1 MSDKKKMTLREARE
15 KFEESA
21 YSAKAGAAGKDLGKP
36 GKNFAKIAKSAG
48 EEYGSAERGKKV
60 AGAILAKIRAK
71 HMKEDSGKGETYDT
85 TSHSPTDAKPVKDK
99 KQTSIVKPVKTHE
112 ESIAEAKAPSPIAGT
127 RLISRHVGTDGH
139 HAEVRY
145 NPEWQEHSVHH
156 YHDGKH
162 LGEGPVSYH
171 GDGREG
177 REDATD
183 TAEYTVK
190 NFHVRDG
197 KLMAKTN
204 EEVENLDEL
213 SRKIVTSFLDK
224 TQPYN
229 PFVTGDAGKQGH
241 EKGRKLAFSKLS
253 RQIRSNVPAT
263 EEVDFDDAEDT
274 TKNFHVKR
282 GKLVSKVNEEA
293 EQIDELSKEFVAKHV
308 KKAAVDMA
316 IQRGT
321 EVANFDAT
329 APGAND
335 PEGAKKYDRAFVKK
349 HNRFRGIDTGLKKL
363 SGQAKV
369 NATEET
375 EADQLDTSLSDVVPG
390 KEGEI
395 YKKTSE
401 KSTAPSKPTGTTT
414 HVVAGKTG
422 EAYNTTGITKRVPAL
437 ESAIADVMAESF
449 RKRALYEEAANI
461 SIVTPEQRQDW
472 MNVEMGKLNFMD
484 YLDKYKV

>member
-183 TAEYTVK
+183 TAEYT
-190 NFHVRDG
+190 
-197 KLMAKTN
+197 
-204 EEVENLDEL
+204 
-213 SRKIVTSFLDK
+213 
-224 TQPYN
+224 
-229 PFVTGDAGKQGH
+229 
-241 EKGRKLAFSKLS
+241 
-253 RQIRSNVPAT
+253 
-263 EEVDFDDAEDT
+263 

-449 RKRALYEEAANI
+449 RKRALYEEATNI

>member
-183 TAEYTVK
+183 TAEYT
-190 NFHVRDG
+190 
-197 KLMAKTN
+197 
-204 EEVENLDEL
+204 
-213 SRKIVTSFLDK
+213 
-224 TQPYN
+224 
-229 PFVTGDAGKQGH
+229 
-241 EKGRKLAFSKLS
+241 
-253 RQIRSNVPAT
+253 
-263 EEVDFDDAEDT
+263 
-274 TKNFHVKR
+274 TKNFHVKG

-363 SGQAKV
+363 SGQARV

-449 RKRALYEEAANI
+449 RKRSLYEEATNI